1 MNWSELSKKK
11 KTYIAA
17 FATIVF
23 ILLWAFIS
31 AALITHDFSRN
42 RLATDKDRQ
51 EATINGIVLT
61 ETKDHKKYW
70 EMYGETGSYDSK
82 NAVAIMD
89 NIVGNFYKDNDVA
102 MSFQSSKGTYNS
114 EKKIIV
120 LYDDTLVVMKDGTTL
135 NADQLKYSGSD
146 KPIVAHG
153 NVKITRGKNF
163 LALAEEIEI
172 SPDYESFKIIGK
184 TTSKLYEEKK

>member
-1 MNWSELSKKK
+1 MKWSDLSKKK

-17 FATIVF
+17 FGTIAL
-23 ILLWAFIS
+23 IMLWAFFS
-31 AALITHDFSRN
+31 AVLITHDFSRN
-42 RLATDKDRQ
+42 KLATDKDRQ
-51 EATINGIVLT
+51 EATINGVVLT
-61 ETKDHKKYW
+61 ETKDHQKYW
-70 EMYGETGSYDSK
+70 EMYGEAGSYDSK
-82 NAVAIMD
+82 NAIVIMES
-89 NIVGNFYKDNDVA
+89 IVGNFYKDNDVA

-120 LYDDTLVVMKDGTTL
+120 LYEDTLVVMKDGTTL

-153 NVKITRGKNF
+153 NVKITRGKSF

-172 SPDYESFKIIGK
+172 SPNYDSFKIIGK
-184 TTSKLYEEKK
+184 TTSKMYEEKR